1 MTFNINLK
9 TDLDVTEVVNKL
21 NAVTEKFHTNSGNQY
36 KFEGK
41 ITSSEF
47 QIYPT
52 FDFGPRNQLRPEIN
66 GKIEKR
72 ENYCLINL
80 KFGIADHLK
89 LPLFLIIILN
99 LAFTVFLFVKP
110 INDFFTWKVFAFL
123 IPFTFV
129 IFYITFKKKT
139 ESSIILLSQILDAV
153 IIK

>member
-9 TDLDVTEVVNKL
+9 TDLESIEVINKL
-21 NAVTEKFHTNSGNQY
+21 NAVTEKFYTNSGNQY

-66 GKIEKR
+66 GKIEKC

-80 KFGIADHLK
+80 KFGIPNHLK

-99 LAFTVFLFVKP
+99 LAFTVFLFVKQF
-110 INDFFTWKVFAFL
+110 DEFFTCKFFAFL
-123 IPFTFV
+123 IPFTFA
-129 IFYITFKKKT
+129 IFYITFKRKT
-139 ESSIILLSQILDAV
+139 ESSTKLLRKILDAE

>member
-9 TDLDVTEVVNKL
+9 TDLEAIEVVNKL
-21 NAVTEKFHTNSGNQY
+21 NVVTEKFHTNSGNQY

-41 ITSSEF
+41 ITSHEF

-52 FDFGPRNQLRPEIN
+52 FDFGPKNQLRPEIN
-66 GKIEKR
+66 GKIEKCK
-72 ENYCLINL
+72 NYCLIKL
-80 KFGIADHLK
+80 KFGMPNHLK

-110 INDFFTWKVFAFL
+110 IDEFFTWKFFAFL
-123 IPFTFV
+123 ISFTFV
-129 IFYITFKKKT
+129 IFYITFKGKT
-139 ESSIILLSQILDAV
+139 ESSTKLLSQILDAE